1 VSAELVQLELSITSS
16 SLFRQPSVTSLF
28 FVFRYYLKLAEL
40 LFSKQDSGLVLVLV
54 PLVPLLEEA
63 LAGAI
68 NLGLPAA
75 HIRDAPDAADDLC
88 AWMRGRLVFC
98 SFEAAASS
106 AYRLLAAAVDIV
118 RLPVITVVD
127 EAHMVTLDMSYR
139 YQFGTVWT
147 LGNCFA
153 RVCNFLILTA
163 TLRPALE
170 AEVVMDL
177 GLEDCKSF
185 RVIRSP
191 SDRGFPVT
199 VQCSPSPHLSF
210 FLVLFLR
217 LCRWYNAE
225 DDAVAWLR
233 NTKPDITF
241 VMYR

>member
-1 VSAELVQLELSITSS
+1 MSAELVQLELSITSS